1 MDHVYLSK
9 CANDRWLHI
18 SRDQT
23 SISIDRVKS
32 HLALMGVGST
42 QCLVGV
48 FLINSLVVNT
58 ENLHQHPS
66 LLLAP
71 CPPPHA

>member
-1 MDHVYLSK
+1 M
-9 CANDRWLHI
+9 
-18 SRDQT
+18 

>member
-1 MDHVYLSK
+1 M
-9 CANDRWLHI
+9 
-18 SRDQT
+18 

-32 HLALMGVGST
+32 HLALIGVGNT

-48 FLINSLVVNT
+48 SLINSSVVNT
-58 ENLHQHPS
+58 ENLHQHLS

-71 CPPPHA
+71 CPPPRA